1 MTILIVDGNRG
12 FLYKAAEALSK
23 QNIAVTIVL
32 KENAADAVR
41 FALNHPVDIVYA
53 REETLEMSWTEL
65 IRKIKRYQPLTE
77 GYLLQRD
84 EVPQVGVVHGL
95 V

>member
-12 FLYKAAEALSK
+12 FLHKAAEALSK

-53 REETLEMSWTEL
+53 RATLEDMPGDQL
-65 IRKIKRYQPLTE
+65 IQKVKRYQPLAE
-77 GYLLQRD
+77 GYLLYGN
-84 EVPQVGVVHGL
+84 ELPAVGAAV
-95 V
+95 